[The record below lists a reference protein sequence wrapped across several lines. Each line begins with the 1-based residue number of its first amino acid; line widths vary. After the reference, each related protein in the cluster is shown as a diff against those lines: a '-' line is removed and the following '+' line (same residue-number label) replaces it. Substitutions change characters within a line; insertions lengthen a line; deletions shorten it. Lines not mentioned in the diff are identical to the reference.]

1 MPAATHRLRSFAIGL
16 LMLCGCATGMTQ
28 PARAQEGRVVALGAS
43 FTAGRWVANS
53 AIFTTRLGEM
63 LRAQGYRVRVVNEG
77 VNGDSTRDMLN
88 RLSRAVPGDTT
99 IVIMEYARGNDE
111 KEGLSVDD
119 TIENVKTIVDRLLA
133 RRVRMLLV
141 VRGRDP
147 GQLQTRVGW
156 FQEFA
161 AQRHVPVLPIE
172 QPPSTLIDGRHPN
185 AEAHAAIAAI
195 MLGPVEALLKESAA
209 GR

>member
-1 MPAATHRLRSFAIGL
+1 MRRFLSFMISLTML
-16 LMLCGCATGMTQ
+16 LGCTAGMSQ
-28 PARAQEGRVVALGAS
+28 SASAQDTKIVAFGAS

-88 RLSRAVPGDTT
+88 RLSRAVPDDAA

-119 TIENVKTIVDRLLA
+119 TIENVETTVDRLLA
-133 RRVRMLLV
+133 RRVRVLLV

-147 GQLQTRVGW
+147 GQLQTRIGW

-185 AEAHAAIAAI
+185 AEAHAAIAAV

>member
-1 MPAATHRLRSFAIGL
+1 MQRLKSFAIGL
-16 LMLCGCATGMTQ
+16 LVLCGCATSMPQ
-28 PARAQEGRVVALGAS
+28 PARAQESKIVALGAS

-63 LRAQGYRVRVVNEG
+63 LRAQGYRVRVLNEG
-77 VNGDSTRDMLN
+77 VNGDSTRDMLK
-88 RLSRAVPGDTT
+88 RLSRAVPDDAA
-99 IVIMEYARGNDE
+99 IVIVEYARGNDE
-111 KEGLSVDD
+111 KEGLSIDD
-119 TIENVKTIVDRLLA
+119 TIGNVETIVDRLIA
-133 RRVRMLLV
+133 RHMRVLLV

-161 AQRHVPVLPIE
+161 AQRRIPLLPIE

-185 AEAHAAIAAI
+185 AAAHAQIAVD
-195 MLGPVEALLKESAA
+195 MLAPVESLLNETAA
-209 GR
+209 RR